1 MESPGCLDLFEA
13 IQERYRFDHGA
24 FEVGYV
30 SLGDFVHGGDR
41 QKKLEGDFSKYPG
54 DRLGSGKPRCWIGAA
69 IYR

>member
-1 MESPGCLDLFEA
+1 MELPGYPGLFVA
-13 IQERYRFDHGA
+13 IQERCRFDHDA
-24 FEVGYV
+24 LEVGYV

-54 DRLGSGKPRCWIGAA
+54 DRLGSGKPRHCIGAA

>member
-1 MESPGCLDLFEA
+1 MELPRYLGLFVA
-13 IQERYRFDHGA
+13 IQERCRFDHDA

-30 SLGDFVHGGDR
+30 SMGDFVHGGDR

-54 DRLGSGKPRCWIGAA
+54 DRLGSRKPRHCIGAA

>member
-1 MESPGCLDLFEA
+1 MESPGYPGLFVV
-13 IQERYRFDHGA
+13 IQERCRFDHDA

-30 SLGDFVHGGDR
+30 SMGDFVHGGDR

-54 DRLGSGKPRCWIGAA
+54 DRLGSGKPRRWIGAA